1 MGEAMKILD
10 FQLSVTPLGGDRYLI
25 RTEKVEPGVP
35 LAEEQVDWPVERWL
49 NLTRQLMA
57 DPLVQFLQPEPE
69 SHSPPPDLLTLGQDL
84 YHHLFTATVRDSWIA
99 AQSIAYH
106 QQGSLRL
113 RLGLKGDRL
122 PCLPWEVLQAPAQ
135 GNGGGRFRPL
145 ATGTD
150 VLFSRYGAGTIGEGA
165 TGGQGANQP
174 LKELMAIAQPQDQQS
189 LTLSQ
194 EVQHL
199 QQELSQAQP
208 TPITLKILEQPGR
221 EALTQA
227 LEQGNYDLFHYAGH
241 SALGSTGGDLALV
254 NPLTGLTESLTGDD
268 LAGLLRNNGIQGA
281 IFNSCRS
288 GPNIFAQP
296 QERNLAQALVQ
307 QGVPAVLAMAE
318 AIPDAVALTLTQ
330 LLYRNLSLGHPLDL
344 CVSRMRQGLL
354 SAYGS
359 GQLYWAL
366 PILYLNPMLHSG
378 LTYAIASTEAEEEV
392 IPAWLKREIAQA
404 PEPVNEDPPDD
415 EMAALMGEIFPNLNG
430 EAPPAKAEPTPIII
444 KPAPKP
450 EESRRGASTGVGRS
464 RPLWPYL
471 VGGVG
476 AIILAITGG
485 WLIQQWGA
493 DPPDVVVASPDGDD
507 FREVSSERLTSFA
520 IEALNG
526 GDLTAGLQAV
536 TALLDRNALPFA
548 ESALAAIAADQ
559 LDQPAV
565 SFLRGRLAWQ
575 AALLD
580 NPRYSPSDA
589 RRYWETAV
597 KGAPNNAN
605 YQTALGFAY
614 YGEGLINLA
623 NQAWYEA
630 IALLEQQSPPDDPET
645 QMPYAGLALGLTALA
660 AEADPSQAPTLTRQA
675 TALRRQVLNAHP
687 RDFQTQA
694 LSQHW
699 LWTPAMIA
707 AWEDLSS

>member
-1 MGEAMKILD
+1 MKILD

-69 SHSPPPDLLTLGQDL
+69 SHNPPPDLLTLGQDL

-122 PCLPWEVLQAPAQ
+122 PCLPWEVLQAPPQ
-135 GNGGGRFRPL
+135 GNNGGRFRPL

-165 TGGQGANQP
+165 TGGQGTAQP
-174 LKELMAIAQPQDQQS
+174 LKVLMAIAQPHDQQS
-189 LTLSQ
+189 LTLGQ

-199 QQELSQAQP
+199 RQELSQAQP

-241 SALGSTGGDLALV
+241 SSLGSTGGDLALV

-318 AIPDAVALTLTQ
+318 EIPDAVALTLTQ

-366 PILYLNPMLHSG
+366 PILYLNPMLHSS
-378 LTYAIASTEAEEEV
+378 LTYAIAPMDAESDEDRL
-392 IPAWLKREIAQA
+392 PAWLKTEMAQA
-404 PEPVNEDPPDD
+404 PEPELVTADPAADAD
-415 EMAALMGEIFPNLNG
+415 MAALMGEIFPDLNG
-430 EAPPAKAEPTPIII
+430 ESALAKAEPTPIII

-450 EESRRGASTGVGRS
+450 EEPKRS

-471 VGGVG
+471 AGGLG

-493 DPPDVVVASPDGDD
+493 NPPNVVVASPDGDN
-507 FREVSSERLTSFA
+507 FGEVSSERLTSFA

-526 GDLTAGLQAV
+526 GNLTEGLQAV
-536 TALLDRNALPFA
+536 TALLDRNALPLA
-548 ESALAAIAADQ
+548 ESALAAIPADQ

-575 AALLD
+575 SALLD

-597 KGAPNNAN
+597 KAAPDNAH

-614 YGEGLINLA
+614 YSEGLINLA

-630 IALLEQQSPPDDPET
+630 IARLEEQAPPNDPET
-645 QMPYAGLALGLTALA
+645 QMPYAGLALGLTAIA
-660 AEADPSQAPTLTRQA
+660 AEANPDQASTLTRQA

-687 RDFQTQA
+687 RSFQTQA

-707 AWEDLSS
+707 AWEELNS